1 MVGKS
6 KIEEEVESDEGDG
19 DNTIGAN
26 DKCLKKPTQIAITR
40 AVKTIMDF
48 SLSAE

>member
-1 MVGKS
+1 MVGNS
-6 KIEEEVESDEGDG
+6 KIEEEEESDEGDG

-26 DKCLKKPTQIAITR
+26 DKCLKKPTQIL
-40 AVKTIMDF
+40 KTIMDF